1 LEIIAKPKGGNVDKM
16 AEKVF
21 LECLNILGGL
31 KKLVEFRNLTW
42 LPSLAE
48 ASYVIVLRNE
58 VFKTYAEIAKE
69 LGITE
74 QTAKN
79 IVNADETKVKR
90 YIEGELE
97 KPNEHVAGGI
107 AKLAYNNLKKE
118 ERLDEDEVIIKSE
131 EIEVLDI
138 DWAVHVLAKIKGLDF
153 PVNKEKLEERLKGMI
168 IKGKNVENILNEL
181 EYPIKTPAELLHKI
195 REKL

>member
-1 LEIIAKPKGGNVDKM
+1 
-16 AEKVF
+16 
-21 LECLNILGGL
+21 
-31 KKLVEFRNLTW
+31 
-42 LPSLAE
+42 
-48 ASYVIVLRNE
+48 
-58 VFKTYAEIAKE
+58 
-69 LGITE
+69 
-74 QTAKN
+74 
-79 IVNADETKVKR
+79 VNADETKVKR